1 MPDKENTK
9 DIPPRQEIKSEDG
22 DILIVDTDVSEDVV
36 LTGRTR
42 QGKER
47 TSNVASSRAVRSS

>member
-1 MPDKENTK
+1 M
-9 DIPPRQEIKSEDG
+9 KSEDG

-47 TSNVASSRAVRSS
+47 PKNVASSRAVRSS